1 MLFIETA
8 LLYIVCNSKC
18 IDKMLILEDAIFLC
32 FIFSVVFILFSVGKK
47 IDTWFA
53 MDPNTG
59 VKQEILSF
67 NKADKT
73 CPLDSSDFIFI
84 GRSGMYFK
92 SVTYLG
98 DLVINS

>member
-1 MLFIETA
+1 MMCNGTA
-8 LLYIVCNSKC
+8 
-18 IDKMLILEDAIFLC
+18 FLC
-32 FIFSVVFILFSVGKK
+32 FTSVVFVILFFIGKK
-47 IDTWFA
+47 MDTWFA
-53 MDPNTG
+53 MDPSTG
-59 VKQEILSF
+59 VKQTLSF

-98 DLVINS
+98 DLVIAVKIG

>member
-1 MLFIETA
+1 M
-8 LLYIVCNSKC
+8 
-18 IDKMLILEDAIFLC
+18 
-32 FIFSVVFILFSVGKK
+32 
-47 IDTWFA
+47 DTWFA

-84 GRSGMYFK
+84 GRSGTYFK
-92 SVTYLG
+92 SVTY
-98 DLVINS
+98 